1 MPELP
6 EVETVRLGL
15 QPVLE
20 GYVLTEV
27 VTRRG
32 DLRVPFPAN
41 FAVRLKGRKVK
52 ALRRRA
58 KYILADLDSGE
69 SLVIHLGM
77 SGRMS
82 VFSLVAPAGADAP
95 TEGKQRRI
103 GSYVY
108 DKAPEGAGNGKHDH
122 VVFETDAP
130 ARIIFN
136 DHRRFGLMT
145 LVKTDRLEEHK
156 LFSGLGIEPLSAGF
170 TTAYLAK
177 ALDGKKTPIKS
188 ALLDQRTIAGLGN
201 IYVCEALFRAGISPK
216 RLAGSIKTE
225 RLPPLVA
232 AIKKVLKDAIAAG
245 GSTLRDHAQ
254 ATGDPG
260 NFQHHFLVYGRE
272 GKPCKNTASSSE
284 AVGHKKACKGTVKR
298 IVQGGRS
305 TFYCPKCQT

>member
-20 GYVLTEV
+20 GFRLTEV
-27 VTRRG
+27 ETRRG
-32 DLRVPFPAN
+32 DLRVPFPKDFVA
-41 FAVRLKGRKVK
+41 RTRGRKVK
-52 ALRRRA
+52 QLRRRA

-69 SLVIHLGM
+69 TLVIHLGM

-82 VFSLVAPAGADAP
+82 VY

-108 DKAPEGAGNGKHDH
+108 DKAPEGAGQGKHDH

-136 DHRRFGLMT
+136 DHRRFGLMA
-145 LVKTDRLEEHK
+145 LVDTERLEEDK
-156 LFSGLGIEPLSAGF
+156 LFKDIGIEPLSEKF
-170 TTAYLAK
+170 TSAYLAK

-188 ALLDQRTIAGLGN
+188 ALLDQRLIAGLGN
-201 IYVCEALFRAGISPK
+201 IYVCEALFRSRISPK
-216 RLAGSIKTE
+216 RLAGSLKKE
-225 RLPPLVA
+225 RIAPLVT

-272 GKPCKNTASSSE
+272 GLKCKNN
-284 AVGHKKACKGTVKR
+284 CPGTVKR
-298 IVQGGRS
+298 IVQAGRS